1 MDCPP
6 YEGSGWYSQNGY
18 IAPAEKAVYEFLSY
32 EEYREWLAEH
42 ASED

>member
-18 IAPAEKAVYEFLSY
+18 IVPSETVREFASY
-32 EEYREWLAEH
+32 ADYIEWLEAQQ
-42 ASED
+42 AD

>member
-1 MDCPP
+1 MENAP
-6 YEGSGWYSQNGY
+6 YEGDGWYSQSGY
-18 IAPAEKAVYEFLSY
+18 IVPSETVREFLSY